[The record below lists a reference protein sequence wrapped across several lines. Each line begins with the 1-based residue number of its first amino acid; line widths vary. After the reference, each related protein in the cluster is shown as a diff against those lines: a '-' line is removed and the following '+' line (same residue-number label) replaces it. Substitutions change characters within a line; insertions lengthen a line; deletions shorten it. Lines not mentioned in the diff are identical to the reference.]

1 MGKIGVDEKG
11 PIQVSHLQW
20 DPRASHP
27 HPCLCPSLSLQLL
40 WKEKHLPLPPFWQSD
55 ELPAR
60 PGDGKCL

>member
-27 HPCLCPSLSLQLL
+27 PPLLVSLTLPSAALGGEASALATLL
-40 WKEKHLPLPPFWQSD
+40 AE
-55 ELPAR
+55 
-60 PGDGKCL
+60 